1 MKGGSTMPKDN
12 TENKK
17 IYIVLSS
24 TPSIVARLIR
34 IFTREKYSHASLS
47 LTEDLNWMYS
57 FGRIYPYYPFY
68 GGFVRESPNIS
79 TFKRFPKSQIAVLEV
94 YVSPEQLEG
103 IREGIEKMLLEQ
115 KKYRYNYMG
124 LFKAGVN
131 MKHDRK
137 EYRYY
142 CSEFISDLL
151 VRQQVIKREQLPE
164 IIHPMDFLGL
174 DYNVVYCGRL
184 CEYVGG

>member
-1 MKGGSTMPKDN
+1 MSENLKD
-12 TENKK
+12 KK

-57 FGRIYPYYPFY
+57 FGRTHPYFPFH

-79 TFKRFPKSQIAVLEV
+79 TFKRFPKSQIAILEV
-94 YVSPEQLEG
+94 NVSAEQLEG
-103 IREGIEKMLLEQ
+103 VREGIQKMLLEQ
-115 KKYRYNYMG
+115 RKYHYNYVG
-124 LFKAGVN
+124 LFKAGVK
-131 MKHDRK
+131 MKHKRK

-142 CSEFISDLL
+142 CSEFISELL
-151 VRQQVIKREQLPE
+151 VGQKVIERESLPA
-164 IIHPMDFLGL
+164 IIHPMNFLDLGF
-174 DYNVVYCGRL
+174 DIVYRGRL
-184 CEYVGG
+184 CEYAGG